1 MRYRFLRFP
10 GGKPKVVTFSY
21 DDGCRA
27 DIRLSQLFNKYNLK
41 ATFNLNGDL
50 LGKSETDWHLTPQE
64 IKEHL
69 IDKGHEIAVH
79 GSQHKAN
86 GNVRQI
92 EGIHDVLSCRLTLE
106 KEFDVIVRG
115 MAYPDSGIRHFHNN
129 VTYKDIAAYLKS
141 LDIAY
146 ARTLGKVNDSFYYPE
161 DWYCWMPTAHHNDE
175 AVFDLIEKFTSFKM
189 ADTWLACH
197 LPKVFYLWGHAY
209 EFDDKNNWDRMEEIC
224 EKLANKDDTWYA
236 TNIEIYD
243 YVQAYNSLIFS
254 ADSNKIYNPTLQKIW
269 LEIDGVDYSIE
280 PGETLK
286 IN

>member
-1 MRYRFLRFP
+1 LHQP
-10 GGKPKVVTFSY
+10 CQTVV
-21 DDGCRA
+21 
-27 DIRLSQLFNKYNLK
+27 
-41 ATFNLNGDL
+41 
-50 LGKSETDWHLTPQE
+50 EPHLTAFVVVA
-64 IKEHL
+64 H
-69 IDKGHEIAVH
+69 IAH
-79 GSQHKAN
+79 GQTGAVCCHKAVAVNALRQTVCQKHHGNTQHKVQAF
-86 GNVRQI
+86 VVQ
-92 EGIHDVLSCRLTLE
+92 
-106 KEFDVIVRG
+106 
-115 MAYPDSGIRHFHNN
+115 
-129 VTYKDIAAYLKS
+129 
-141 LDIAY
+141 
-146 ARTLGKVNDSFYYPE
+146 
-161 DWYCWMPTAHHNDE
+161 
-175 AVFDLIEKFTSFKM
+175 FDLIEKFTSFKM